1 MGAAGTRFGRNVP
14 LSEAA
19 PDTER
24 LLTPNPREVSRELL
38 TRTRF
43 EPATIVN
50 VLAAAWIQFQVHDW
64 LQHPKGSPTDV
75 HEIPLADGDPWPEP
89 PMRVPRTPADPAT
102 AGMHWLLET
111 KGAETPEVKRKDEAA
126 SRWCQAATELT
137 SVTWKYMKVA
147 QKQYEQL
154 QAATLGDL
162 AILHRDSM

>member
-89 PMRVPRTPADPAT
+89 PMRDPGRPRTRRPQACTGYSKRRVPRLPKSSGRTRQRPA
-102 AGMHWLLET
+102 
-111 KGAETPEVKRKDEAA
+111 GAR
-126 SRWCQAATELT
+126 
-137 SVTWKYMKVA
+137 
-147 QKQYEQL
+147 L
-154 QAATLGDL
+154 QQ
-162 AILHRDSM
+162 S